1 MPTMQQSVIAIP
13 FAMADPAANSGGGSA
28 PAPFG
33 LPDTADVAAILM
45 PFTGTIVGIAVT
57 GSPASGDSVTIMPQI
72 CTNKA
77 GGGSS
82 NCASLSVQITSAAPA
97 ASAVVA
103 KDQADCQFAAGQFIA
118 IYYQTATGG
127 AYTPRDV
134 HVTLFISTGREDL

>member
-13 FAMADPAANSGGGSA
+13 FAMADPGANSGGGGA
-28 PAPFG
+28 PTPFG

-57 GSPASGDSVTIMPQI
+57 GSPAAGDSVTVMPQI

-77 GGGSS
+77 GGGSN
-82 NCASLSVQITSAAPA
+82 NCASLAVQITSAAPA
-97 ASAVVA
+97 ASAVVS
-103 KDQADCQFAAGQFIA
+103 KDQADCQIAAGQFIGL
-118 IYYQTATGG
+118 YYQTATGG

>member
-13 FAMADPAANSGGGSA
+13 FAMADPGANSGGGGA
-28 PAPFG
+28 PTPFG

-57 GSPASGDSVTIMPQI
+57 GSPAAGDSVTVMPQI

-82 NCASLSVQITSAAPA
+82 NCASLAVQITSAAPA
-97 ASAVVA
+97 ASAVVS
-103 KDQADCQFAAGQFIA
+103 KDQADCQIAAGQFIGL
-118 IYYQTATGG
+118 YYQTATGG